1 MGASGK
7 VRVPMVSGEI
17 AGAGGNAVRQVN
29 EALQGSVLAVL
40 CQFLPEL
47 KKLPADRAYE
57 RTLDDIGL
65 LDRCFQVFRARRDK
79 FQSILV
85 DAAQR
90 PVSDDSTQLACGR
103 SLEQVVAMI
112 VRTAAKRH
120 FRRRHAP
127 HAAKASAAHQR
138 LHQRLTKLFTAP
150 PPPTSLHATALR
162 GRAEELYDAL
172 KAHLLHEWQVP
183 LVPTYAEM
191 SPNLARSL
199 GEKLLELK
207 DIAQLRKVVDDPEEA
222 AKLFETPE
230 QQRAARDPGPR
241 RDERAR
247 LSDILAPG
255 GGLKIEAFAK
265 VLQKPDLRA
274 QLRPRPTDQPLSQP
288 LRETGTM
295 AAKLLVAELGL
306 RLDQVAT
313 VLLVAHETIGAES
326 FTRFFGP
333 NADAAIVIRL
343 TQRAR
348 QAGLTQASGLG
359 ECAEFVRQLF
369 KRADPA

>member
-1 MGASGK
+1 
-7 VRVPMVSGEI
+7 MVSGEI
-17 AGAGGNAVRQVN
+17 AGGGGNAVRQVN

-65 LDRCFQVFRARRDK
+65 LDRCFQVFRAKRDK

-90 PVSDDSTQLACGR
+90 PVNDDSTQLACGR

-120 FRRRHAP
+120 FRRRHTP
-127 HAAKASAAHQR
+127 HHGPKAQAAHQR
-138 LHQRLTKLFTAP
+138 LHQRLTTLFKTP
-150 PPPTSLHATALR
+150 PLSSSLHATPLR

-230 QQRAARDPGPR
+230 QQQSAREPGPR

-255 GGLKIEAFAK
+255 GGLKLEAFAK
-265 VLQKPDLRA
+265 VLQNTDLRA
-274 QLRPRPTDQPLSQP
+274 QLRPRSADQPLSAP

-313 VLLVAHETIGAES
+313 VLLVAHETIGPDS
-326 FTRFFGP
+326 FARFFGP

-348 QAGLTQASGLG
+348 QAGLTQASDLN
-359 ECAEFVRQLF
+359 ECASFVRQLF
-369 KRADPA
+369 KRADPT

>member
-1 MGASGK
+1 
-7 VRVPMVSGEI
+7 MVSGEI
-17 AGAGGNAVRQVN
+17 AGGGGNAVRQVN
-29 EALQGSVLAVL
+29 ETLQGSVLGIL
-40 CQFLPEL
+40 SQFLPEL

-65 LDRCFQVFRARRDK
+65 LDRCFQVFRAKRDK

-90 PVSDDSTQLACGR
+90 PVNDDSTQLACGR

-120 FRRRHAP
+120 FRRRHTP
-127 HAAKASAAHQR
+127 HSPQALAAHQR
-138 LHQRLTKLFTAP
+138 LHQRLTKLFKAP
-150 PPPTSLHATALR
+150 PLSTSLHATPLR

-230 QQRAARDPGPR
+230 QQQAARDPNPR

-265 VLQKPDLRA
+265 ALQNTELRA
-274 QLRPRPTDQPLSQP
+274 QLRPRPAGQPLSAP

-313 VLLVAHETIGAES
+313 VLLVAHETIGTDS
-326 FTRFFGP
+326 FARFFGP
-333 NADAAIVIRL
+333 SADAAIVIRL

-348 QAGLTQASGLG
+348 QAGLTQTSSLEECSG
-359 ECAEFVRQLF
+359 FVRQLF

>member
-1 MGASGK
+1 MA
-7 VRVPMVSGEI
+7 VSDM
-17 AGAGGNAVRQVN
+17 AGGGNAVRQVN
-29 EALQGSVLAVL
+29 DTLQGAVLGIL

-47 KKLPADRAYE
+47 KALPADRAYQ

-65 LDRCFQVFRARRDK
+65 LSRCFSVFRAQRDK
-79 FQSILV
+79 FQPVLV
-85 DAAQR
+85 DEARR
-90 PVSDDSTQLACGR
+90 PVADDSTPLACGR

-120 FRRRHAP
+120 FRRRHNPP
-127 HAAKASAAHQR
+127 HRPPAQAQAAHRR
-138 LHQRLTKLFTAP
+138 LHQRLGRLFKAP
-150 PPPTSLHATALR
+150 PPVAALQATPLR

-172 KAHLLHEWQVP
+172 RANLRHDWQVP

-199 GEKLLELK
+199 GDKLLELR
-207 DIAQLRKVVDDPEEA
+207 DLEQLRRVVADPEEA

-230 QQRAARDPGPR
+230 QQQAATDPAPR

-255 GGLKIEAFAK
+255 GGLKVDTFAR
-265 VLQKPDLRA
+265 VLQQPGLRA
-274 QLRPRPTDQPLSQP
+274 QLRPRPAEAPLSQP

-306 RLDQVAT
+306 RLDQLAV

-326 FTRFFGP
+326 FARFFGP
-333 NADAAIVIRL
+333 HADAALVIRM

-348 QAGLTQASGLG
+348 QAGLNQGTALG
-359 ECAEFVRQLF
+359 DCAAFVRELF
-369 KRADPA
+369 KRADPKS

>member
-1 MGASGK
+1 MAASE
-7 VRVPMVSGEI
+7 V
-17 AGAGGNAVRQVN
+17 AGNGGNAVRRVN
-29 EALQGSVLAVL
+29 ETLQGSVLGIL
-40 CQFLPEL
+40 SQFLPEL
-47 KKLPADRAYE
+47 KKLPAGRAYE
-57 RTLDDIGL
+57 KTLDDIPL
-65 LDRCFQVFRARRDK
+65 LERCFKVFRSQRDK
-79 FQSILV
+79 FQTVLV
-85 DAAQR
+85 DETQK
-90 PVSDDSTQLACGR
+90 PVTDDSTTLACGR

-120 FRRRHAP
+120 FRRRHTP
-127 HAAKASAAHQR
+127 LRPQAKAAHER
-138 LHQRLTKLFTAP
+138 LHQRLTKLFKTP
-150 PPPTSLHATALR
+150 PPPLHTTPLR
-162 GRAEELYDAL
+162 GRADELYDAL
-172 KAHLLHEWQVP
+172 KANLLHEWQVP

-199 GEKLLELK
+199 GDKLLELT
-207 DIAQLRKVVDDPEEA
+207 DIAMLRRVVDDPEEA

-230 QQRAARDPGPR
+230 QQQATHDTAPR

-265 VLQKPDLRA
+265 VLQHADLRA
-274 QLRPRPTDQPLSQP
+274 QLRPRPADLPLSTP

-313 VLLVAHETIGAES
+313 VLLVAHETIGTEA
-326 FTRFFGP
+326 FARFFGP
-333 NADAAIVIRL
+333 TADAAIVIRM

-348 QAGLTQASGLG
+348 QSGLTQTSDLTQ
-359 ECAEFVRQLF
+359 CADFVRQLF
-369 KRADPA
+369 KRPDPA